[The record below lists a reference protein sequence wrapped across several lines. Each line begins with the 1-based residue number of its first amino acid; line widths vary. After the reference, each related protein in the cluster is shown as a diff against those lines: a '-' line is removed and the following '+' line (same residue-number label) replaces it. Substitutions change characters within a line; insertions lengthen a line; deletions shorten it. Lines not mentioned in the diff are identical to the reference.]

1 MIRKKFLIMF
11 NEVGIGNVYFSLH
24 SISRKKMD
32 QTVHDTITV
41 GMLVLALQGGWVE
54 AQDFLSAA

>member
-1 MIRKKFLIMF
+1 MF